1 MLSVTFEIVASEKGR
16 HLLVM
21 PIDWKP
27 EALPVAPAAGVVV
40 RRHLLVMPIDWKLNL
55 LFQRF

>member
-1 MLSVTFEIVASEKGR
+1 
-16 HLLVM
+16 M

-40 RRHLLVMPIDWKLNL
+40 RRHLLVMPIDWKHGNFREHLSSE
-55 LFQRF
+55 FGVATCW